1 MTQKK
6 PRRVA
11 KGRVFLS
18 RKPGPGKL
26 QLLPQVRV
34 LFRLLPQV
42 RVLFRLLP
50 QVRVRFLPQVRVLFR
65 LLPQVWV
72 RFLPQV
78 RVLFRLVPQVWVLVR
93 FEEVP
98 KILFHRCIRLK
109 GDWHKNPKT
118 RLEEECLNQCQETLK
133 VVVENQ
139 SVLTLARFTKILI
152 KVALK
157 LAMILEKL
165 NLKLTRAV

>member
-18 RKPGPGKL
+18 RDPGPRKL
-26 QLLPQVRV
+26 Q
-34 LFRLLPQV
+34 LLPQV

-72 RFLPQV
+72 
-78 RVLFRLVPQVWVLVR
+78 LVR
-93 FEEVP
+93 
-98 KILFHRCIRLK
+98 L
-109 GDWHKNPKT
+109 
-118 RLEEECLNQCQETLK
+118 
-133 VVVENQ
+133 
-139 SVLTLARFTKILI
+139 
-152 KVALK
+152 
-157 LAMILEKL
+157 
-165 NLKLTRAV
+165 